1 MQIFFVIEG
10 KGKSLLGRN
19 TAEQLGVLRVGFV
32 RGINTGQDI
41 LAEYPECFEGIGKL
55 KGFKAKLYVDGNVR
69 PVAQPVRRIP
79 NNLTKLLSTTSSASK
94 SGTDRTTKHT
104 PELYIYILL

>member
-1 MQIFFVIEG
+1 MHSDFETNINQCRFLCYRR
-10 KGKSLLGRN
+10 KRKSLLGRN

-55 KGFKAKLYVDGNVR
+55 KVFKAKFYVDGNVR
-69 PVAQPVRRIP
+69 PVAQPVRRIHYNVRGP
-79 NNLTKLLSTTSSASK
+79 VEEELAKLLKA
-94 SGTDRTTKHT
+94 D
-104 PELYIYILL
+104 IC